1 MSNFVGNDQAAVFE
15 FFHDHLVGDELD
27 LMSQV
32 GEDSLQGAQADVEFH
47 STVARATGNPL
58 YLQLF
63 EFVQQR
69 MFEARKLA
77 WQNSSALGVGP
88 APAIAEHQ
96 ALLPHCRLTPEDQ
109 IRKIKQ
115 RALIV
120 HDELSADSL
129 LVGQLRDLCDL
140 CQRQEGKAL
149 ALVGWHIGC
158 KIDTTT
164 PMGEMMFT
172 LMAGMAQLERRMI
185 AERTATALQHKKATG
200 QKYTNQTPYGFEAI
214 EGRLVQVLA
223 ETEVVAEIQAA
234 RSSGNTLQYIADSL
248 NGRGI
253 PTKTG
258 KQWAP
263 ATIHLLLK
271 RSSLVNPV

>member
-1 MSNFVGNDQAAVFE
+1 MKTAIGYTRVSTEQQANEGVSLEAQEAKIQAWCTVNGYE
-15 FFHDHLVGDELD
+15 LVQVYVDAGISGKTTQNRPEL
-27 LMSQV
+27 
-32 GEDSLQGAQADVEFH
+32 AK
-47 STVARATGNPL
+47 
-58 YLQLF
+58 
-63 EFVQQR
+63 
-69 MFEARKLA
+69 ARK
-77 WQNSSALGVGP
+77 
-88 APAIAEHQ
+88 AI
-96 ALLPHCRLTPEDQ
+96 
-109 IRKIKQ
+109 KK
-115 RALIV
+115 
-120 HDELSADSL
+120 
-129 LVGQLRDLCDL
+129 GM
-140 CQRQEGKAL
+140 
-149 ALVGWHIGC
+149 ALVTYSLSRLARSTKDLLEISEEVAKKKADLVSVTE

-200 QKYTNQTPYGFEAI
+200 QKYTNITPYGFEAI

-234 RSSGNTLQYIADSL
+234 RSSGNTLQSIADNL

-271 RSSLVNPV
+271 RTALVAAH